1 VAHRWDAATYH
12 RLADWQ
18 EREGIAVLDRLA
30 LRGDETV
37 MDAGCGTGRVTRHL
51 VERLPRGRVI
61 GVDASAEMLAEAR
74 RNLPS
79 DRVQLVLADL
89 TEVEL
94 DTPVDAIVS
103 SAVFHWVI
111 DQDALF
117 ARLHDAV
124 RPGGHLAAWLGG
136 EGTHDELYS
145 RAAEVGREE
154 PFAARFDGWSP
165 PFVFPGVDETA
176 ARLERAGFIDITCS
190 MRPFRHDHDS
200 VEYFRT
206 CSLSAHVQR
215 LPEDLRDDY
224 LARVLETQSR
234 PYGSTMQVLSIDARR
249 P

>member
-1 VAHRWDAATYH
+1 MGHRWDAATYH

-18 EREGIAVLDRLA
+18 EREGIAVLDRLPLA
-30 LRGDETV
+30 GDETV
-37 MDAGCGTGRVTRHL
+37 LDAGCGTGRVTRHL
-51 VERLPRGRVI
+51 VERLPRGKVI

-74 RNLPS
+74 HNLPS

-103 SAVFHWVI
+103 SAVFHWVV

-117 ARLHDAV
+117 ARLRAAL
-124 RPGGHLAAWLGG
+124 RPGGRLVAWLGG
-136 EGTHDELYS
+136 EGTHDELYA
-145 RAAEVGREE
+145 RAAVVGREE
-154 PFAARFDGWSP
+154 PFAACFDGWSP
-165 PFVFPGVDETA
+165 PFVFPGVDETV

-190 MRPFRHDHDS
+190 MRQFRHDHDS
-200 VEYFRT
+200 VEYFRM

-215 LPEDLRDDY
+215 LPEDLREPY
-224 LARVLETQSR
+224 LARVLEAQPR
-234 PYGSTMQVLSIDARR
+234 PYGSSMQVLSIDARR